1 MKKKLKST
9 SGETLVETLFAM
21 LVIVLAV
28 MVIAGGVVTAA
39 RINKKAKDLDT
50 TFQMSNVV
58 TVTDEAKP
66 EVTITHGSVKPDKVS
81 IDAWQT
87 NDNNKYYYYSKKK
100 SVNQFPEQDDQ
111 R

>member
-58 TVTDEAKP
+58 TVTDEAKTK
-66 EVTITHGSVKPDKVS
+66 VTITHGSVALGEVS

-87 NDNNKYYYYSKKK
+87 NDNNKYYYYSKK
-100 SVNQFPEQDDQ
+100 NP
-111 R
+111 

>member
-66 EVTITHGSVKPDKVS
+66 EVTITHGSVEPDKVPDKVS

-87 NDNNKYYYYSKKK
+87 NDNNKYYYYSKK
-100 SVNQFPEQDDQ
+100 NP
-111 R
+111 

>member
-58 TVTDEAKP
+58 TVTEEAKT
-66 EVTITHGSVKPDKVS
+66 EVTITHGSVEPDEVP

>member
-66 EVTITHGSVKPDKVS
+66 EVTITHGSGARDKVS

-87 NDNNKYYYYSKKK
+87 NDNNKYYYYSKKIRK
-100 SVNQFPEQDDQ
+100 SIS
-111 R
+111 RTG